1 MNVLSVHST
10 DRVQTCSFKTSRTL
24 ELSMELHVCGKYRPY
39 QGQGVMGVPSAS
51 LRGFSAKLLER
62 EALHKQGSLFEC
74 DKDQLMS
81 AQAVE
86 EIYGHCHLV
95 SVPFHLPSLLTL
107 VSVLL
112 GRLFCDGKKKISPT
126 TLGLYALLSNSNR
139 NHYYKEIA
147 SY

>member
-1 MNVLSVHST
+1 
-10 DRVQTCSFKTSRTL
+10 
-24 ELSMELHVCGKYRPY
+24 MELHAYGKYRPY

-62 EALHKQGSLFEC
+62 EALHKQGSLFER

-95 SVPFHLPSLLTL
+95 SVPFHLLALLTL

-112 GRLFCDGKKKISPT
+112 RQ
-126 TLGLYALLSNSNR
+126 ALLR
-139 NHYYKEIA
+139 WEKENLTNKSWFIC
-147 SY
+147 SSE